1 VTSDSDNRQLE
12 LLPPVAPSV
21 RRAKLRV
28 EELSGWEHAQPSP
41 RLLELIRKLGPLEP
55 IVVADPGSQRS
66 RRQQPYP
73 IVEGRRRAKAVAL
86 LAAEKDGAPARLEAL
101 IVSGVGT
108 ERTAVL
114 AALALALHAS
124 RDDSPASE
132 LAAIE
137 AIITTAG
144 ETSQATTI
152 KQIAEQTG
160 MPAQT
165 IKRRLRLRNLV
176 GELRQ
181 AFDQGKLTPS
191 VAEAAARLSGEQQA
205 VLALTLEDGERLTLE
220 AVRELA
226 RSQRTTAVGQLPD
239 SLFAERQTPWQATVL
254 GHIKAAQDAIP
265 DTQRE
270 GALARAIA
278 HVLALAET
286 A

>member
-1 VTSDSDNRQLE
+1 MSGGSDNGQLE
-12 LLPPVAPSV
+12 LLPAVAPSV

-55 IVVADPGSQRS
+55 IVVADPGNARPR
-66 RRQQPYP
+66 RRQSYP

-86 LAAEKDGAPARLEAL
+86 LAAEKDGAPARIEAL
-101 IVSGVGT
+101 IVSGAGT

-124 RDDSPASE
+124 RDHSPASE

-144 ETSQATTI
+144 ETSQAATI
-152 KQIAEQTG
+152 KQIAAQTG
-160 MPAQT
+160 MPTQT
-165 IKRRLRLRNLV
+165 IKRRLRLRNLAPA
-176 GELRQ
+176 LRQ
-181 AFDQGKLTPS
+181 AFDQGKLAPS

-205 VLALTLEDGERLTLE
+205 ALAATLDDRERLTLE
-220 AVRELA
+220 GVRELA

-239 SLFAERQTPWQATVL
+239 GLFAERQTPWQATVL
-254 GHIKAAQDAIP
+254 GHVKAAQEAIP
-265 DTQRE
+265 HTERD
-270 GALARAIA
+270 GALGRTIA
-278 HVLALAET
+278 HALVLAET